1 MTKRHFV
8 GTVLIVLLTVAGAMA
23 QATNPLV
30 GTWKLNAAKTKGSSF
45 TAGTTT
51 VEAVGAG
58 VKMTADL
65 TGADGAKSHWSF
77 TANYD
82 GKDVAVTGK
91 SPYGDTVALTRVDER
106 TTRVTVKQAGK
117 VTVTQTITVSADG
130 KTRTNA
136 TKGVDLAGKP
146 IDAVSF
152 YEKQ

>member
-1 MTKRHFV
+1 MTARHFV
-8 GTVLIVLLTVAGAMA
+8 GTVLIVLFTVVGAMA

-30 GTWKLNAAKTKGSSF
+30 GSWKLNAAKSKGSTF

-58 VKMTADL
+58 IKMTADL
-65 TGADGAKSHWSF
+65 TGAEGAKSHWSF

-82 GKDVAVTGK
+82 GKDVPVTGK
-91 SPYGDTVALTRVDER
+91 SPYGDTVALARIDER

-117 VTVTQTITVSADG
+117 VTVTQTIVVSADG
-130 KTRTNA
+130 KTRTNT

-152 YEKQ
+152 YERQ